1 MTETGR
7 PDPALREAG
16 LSATGKTADD
26 LDVGERRAGTSY
38 DDPGGPGTA
47 HREATHGDAE
57 AELGQR
63 SKPEPSENPSADVQD
78 EDEE

>member
-16 LSATGKTADD
+16 LSATAKTADD
-26 LDVGERRAGTSY
+26 LHVGESRAGTSY

-47 HREATHGDAE
+47 HREATQGDAE

-63 SKPEPSENPSADVQD
+63 SVPEPSENQSADD
-78 EDEE
+78 ADEE